1 VYLKGRTA
9 LITGSAKRIGRGI
22 ALGLAKEGV
31 NIVLHY
37 NTSEESALRLKDE
50 IEEIGVKCW
59 LVKGELSKD
68 YAKILDNAFKLTEG
82 NLDFLINNASIFP
95 ASKVTMENLNSIVT
109 VNSWVPLLLSLD
121 FSRKLSKGKIVNI
134 LDSIISGYNF
144 ERYPY
149 FLSKKLLEIITVSLA
164 LKLSPSFQVNGV
176 APGLILPPEGK
187 DNSYLE
193 NLKSFVPMK
202 RYGNV
207 EEVVN
212 AVIFLLKSD
221 FITGQII
228 YVDGGEHLTP
238 RVVL

>member
-1 VYLKGRTA
+1 MYLKGKTA

-37 NTSEESALRLKDE
+37 NTCEESALKLKEE
-50 IEEIGVKCW
+50 IEGIGVKCW

-68 YAKILDNAFKLTEG
+68 YGKILDSALKFTEG
-82 NLDFLINNASIFP
+82 KLDFLINNASIFP
-95 ASKVTMENLNSIVT
+95 ASEVTMETLNSVVT

-121 FSRKLSKGKIVNI
+121 FSKKLNKGKIVNI

-149 FLSKKLLEIITVSLA
+149 FLSKKLLETITVSLA
-164 LKLSPSFQVNGV
+164 VKLSPSFQVNGV

-187 DNSYLE
+187 DYSYLE
-193 NLKSFVPMK
+193 SLKSLVPMK
-202 RYGNV
+202 SYGNV
-207 EEVVN
+207 EEVVS
-212 AVIFLLKSD
+212 AVIFLIKSD
-221 FITGQII
+221 FITGQVI

>member
-1 VYLKGRTA
+1 MYLKGRTA